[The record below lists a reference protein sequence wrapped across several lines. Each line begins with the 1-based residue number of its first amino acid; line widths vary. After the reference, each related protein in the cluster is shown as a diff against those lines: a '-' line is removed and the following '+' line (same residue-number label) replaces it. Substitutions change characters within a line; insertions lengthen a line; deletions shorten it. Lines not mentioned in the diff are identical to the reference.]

1 MTKELVQIRYNTYDR
16 APMDRWQKKNN
27 TSLFSVA
34 PEVLGQ
40 FYTALAALEKELGDP
55 QNQVFE
61 YLYMIEK
68 ST

>member
-1 MTKELVQIRYNTYDR
+1 MKFMNKLVNI
-16 APMDRWQKKNN
+16 
-27 TSLFSVA
+27 SVA
-34 PEVLGQ
+34 PELLGQ